1 MENASSYRGPLPA
14 LTPANR
20 EFWRASTQGRLAL
33 PHCRRCDH
41 VWFPPTPRCPRCLG
55 RDDVTV
61 REASGRA
68 RLWSWIVM
76 HRRYLPEFPP
86 PYIVPYIVAFVE
98 LEEGPML
105 ISALVDAPA
114 ERLRCDMPLQAVFEP
129 ATPEMAILK
138 FRLVD

>member
-1 MENASSYRGPLPA
+1 MENASSYRRPLPA
-14 LTPANR
+14 VTPANR
-20 EFWRASTQGRLAL
+20 EFWRASTQGRLVL

-41 VWFPPTPRCPRCLG
+41 VWFPPSPRCPRCLG
-55 RDDVTV
+55 CDRVAL
-61 REASGRA
+61 REASGRG

-86 PYIVPYIVAFVE
+86 PYVVAFVE

-105 ISALVDAPA
+105 MSTIVDAPP
-114 ERLRCDMPLQAVFEP
+114 ERLRCDLPLQAVFEP

-138 FRLVD
+138 FRPVG